1 MSFLQP
7 QVLLLAFPYIRH
19 LFLSTWTF
27 SLGKQTMFRR
37 AVCIPLQ
44 LPHSRLTIIRSS
56 ASTIASNSPRQF
68 HASVQ
73 PRISK
78 FKGSQANRMSDDTKS
93 NQISCSNSHLDTS
106 IADDPSDRHAHEGE
120 SWKYR
125 APYQI
130 QKDDEFGPVKWEGMC
145 HCGNV
150 QYQIKDERPLA
161 AKYCHCRACQVLHG
175 IPLLQPKESNIVLIW
190 LPAAPFQWC
199 AIFRKT
205 DIRFKQG
212 TDSLMF
218 YSSHEKSKKY
228 QVPTKVYCSNCNS
241 PIMDEGRNMCLIF
254 PELMDLGQTEEEH
267 LIRRKVFEIEYVSPS
282 LAVNLTVKCQSWL
295 RLYLLTR
302 YSTFRHIGVI

>member
-1 MSFLQP
+1 
-7 QVLLLAFPYIRH
+7 
-19 LFLSTWTF
+19 
-27 SLGKQTMFRR
+27 
-37 AVCIPLQ
+37 
-44 LPHSRLTIIRSS
+44 
-56 ASTIASNSPRQF
+56 
-68 HASVQ
+68 
-73 PRISK
+73 
-78 FKGSQANRMSDDTKS
+78 MSDDTKS

-150 QYQIKDERPLA
+150 QYQIKEERPLA
-161 AKYCHCRACQVLHG
+161 AKYCHCRACQVLH
-175 IPLLQPKESNIVLIW
+175 
-190 LPAAPFQWC
+190 AAPFQWC

-205 DIRFKQG
+205 DIRFKKG

-218 YSSHEKSKKY
+218 WSSHEKSKEY

-254 PELMDLGQTEEEH
+254 PELIDLGKTEEEH
-267 LIRRKVFEIEYVSPS
+267 LVRRKVFEIDCHIFYSR
-282 LAVNLTVKCQSWL
+282 
-295 RLYLLTR
+295 RLVEVHDGKPKWSELDDKSDRLDDDGR
-302 YSTFRHIGVI
+302 KL